1 MEAASREEAPHS
13 SALHV
18 PSAAPAHPL
27 HGVVKL
33 LAQDMDHRWPRG
45 PRGHGSHVVLSLHAS
60 PCQLQHLGLGKARG
74 WMQRSSELYES
85 SPRLS
90 VQQLNPRFLLPFPD
104 LTQCLLLFLTFALG
118 GKPEQAGE
126 RRGKIAYAK
135 KYLHTDRGTHTDTQ
149 LQDLGSFRPGD
160 SSWWVLLMGPSTFCF
175 AVSCAMEGLPG
186 TLFCHRSSGMGVKAE
201 TEL

>member
-1 MEAASREEAPHS
+1 MTACRQASHRLIGIQQHHGGTWGVEAASREEAPHS

-27 HGVVKL
+27 HGMVKL
-33 LAQDMDHRWPRG
+33 LARDMDHRWPRG

-90 VQQLNPRFLLPFPD
+90 VQQLNPKFLLPFPD

-126 RRGKIAYAK
+126 RRGKITCAK

-160 SSWWVLLMGPSTFCF
+160 SSW
-175 AVSCAMEGLPG
+175 
-186 TLFCHRSSGMGVKAE
+186 
-201 TEL
+201 